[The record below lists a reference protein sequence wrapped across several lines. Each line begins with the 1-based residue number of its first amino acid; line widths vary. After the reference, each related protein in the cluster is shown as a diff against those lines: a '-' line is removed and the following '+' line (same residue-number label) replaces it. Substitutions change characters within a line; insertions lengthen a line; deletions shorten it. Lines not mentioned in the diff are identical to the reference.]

1 MPILCNVRQLQKKA
15 LEFKGELSGQELDLE
30 GVDECIKLR
39 LPIKYDLEVQ
49 LMEGGVL
56 VQGQW
61 KAVLDCECVRCLK
74 PFQEVLEQSDWSC
87 FLMFEGEEKVMVVND
102 CVDLTMPLREDILLA
117 YPQQPL
123 CEPGC
128 DRLPEKAGA
137 RMTESSEARPS
148 AMSSSVWAELNK
160 LKL

>member
-15 LEFKGELSGQELDLE
+15 LVFNGELSGEELDLE

-39 LPIKYDLEVQ
+39 LPIKYHLDVQ
-49 LMEGGVL
+49 LMEGGIL
-56 VQGQW
+56 AQGQW
-61 KAVLDCECVRCLK
+61 KAVLDCECVHCLK

-87 FLMFEGEEKVMVVND
+87 FLMLDGEEKVTVVND
-102 CVDLTMPLREDILLA
+102 CVDLTQPLREDILLA

-148 AMSSSVWAELNK
+148 EMNSSVWAELNK

>member
-15 LEFKGELSGQELDLE
+15 LVFKGDLSGEELDLQ
-30 GVDECIKLR
+30 GFDECIELK
-39 LPIKYDLEVQ
+39 LPITYDLEVQ
-49 LMEGGVL
+49 LMEGGIL
-56 VQGQW
+56 AQGHW
-61 KAVLDCECVRCLK
+61 KAVLDCECVHCLK
-74 PFQEVLEQSDWSC
+74 PFQKVLEQRDWNC
-87 FLMFEGEEKVMVVND
+87 FLMLEGEEKVTVVND
-102 CVDLTMPLREDILLA
+102 CVDLTLPLREDILLA

-137 RMTESSEARPS
+137 RMRESSVARPS
-148 AMSSSVWAELNK
+148 EMDSSVWAELNK